1 MENRKIQDSVLLG
14 SWEDVSSLPLSTIT
28 KNDNDTEKL
37 DGLILK
43 GYETKFNTVNEN
55 LEEYSPTALDS
66 FIQSYFIDHKLNMV
80 LDIQH
85 RDDLDY
91 LAGRIL
97 YIEVNTVG
105 YYIVAYI
112 PRTYIHYE
120 QVKNLIQEGILQ
132 GFSKMGFATDYED
145 IYNSDGTWS
154 HCVIK
159 EMQLMS
165 ISLVTMPANPI
176 PFEKVQ
182 EIKNRL
188 TFQPAAPQT
197 ETEPEPELKKNSVEL
212 LFS

>member
-1 MENRKIQDSVLLG
+1 MERKELKDAVLLG
-14 SWEDVSSLPLSTIT
+14 SWEEVQSLDLSTIT
-28 KNDNDTEKL
+28 KNDKDTEKL

-43 GYETKFNTVNEN
+43 GYETKFNQVNEN
-55 LEEYSPTALDS
+55 REEYAPTALDN
-66 FIQSYFIDHKLNMV
+66 FVQSYFIDHKLNMI

-91 LAGRIL
+91 LAGRII
-97 YIEVNTVG
+97 YIEVNSVG

-145 IYNSDGTWS
+145 IYNSDGSWS

-182 EIKNRL
+182 EVKNQL
-188 TFQPAAPQT
+188 TFQNLQNQ
-197 ETEPEPELKKNSVEL
+197 PEHELKKNAVEA

>member
-1 MENRKIQDSVLLG
+1 MERKELKDAVLLG
-14 SWEDVSSLPLSTIT
+14 SWEEVQSLDLSTIT
-28 KNDNDTEKL
+28 KNDKDTEKL

-43 GYETKFNTVNEN
+43 GYETKFNQVNEN
-55 LEEYSPTALDS
+55 REEYAPTALDN
-66 FIQSYFIDHKLNMV
+66 FVQSYFIDHKLNMI

-91 LAGRIL
+91 LAGRII
-97 YIEVNTVG
+97 YIEVNSVG

-132 GFSKMGFATDYED
+132 GFSKMGWATDYED
-145 IYNSDGTWS
+145 IYNSDGSWS

-182 EIKNRL
+182 EVKNQL
-188 TFQPAAPQT
+188 TFQNTATQ
-197 ETEPEPELKKNSVEL
+197 PEPEVKKNAVEI

>member
-1 MENRKIQDSVLLG
+1 MERKELKDAVLLG
-14 SWEDVSSLPLSTIT
+14 SWEEVQSLDLSTIT
-28 KNDNDTEKL
+28 KNDKDTEKL

-43 GYETKFNTVNEN
+43 GYETKFNQVNEN
-55 LEEYSPTALDS
+55 REEYAPTALDS
-66 FIQSYFIDHKLNMV
+66 FVQSYFIDHKLNMI

-91 LAGRIL
+91 LAGRII
-97 YIEVNTVG
+97 YIEVNSVG

-112 PRTYIHYE
+112 PRTYVHYE

-132 GFSKMGFATDYED
+132 GFSKMGWATDYED
-145 IYNSDGTWS
+145 IYNSDGSWS

-182 EIKNRL
+182 EVKNQL
-188 TFQPAAPQT
+188 TFQNTATQ
-197 ETEPEPELKKNSVEL
+197 PEPEVKKNAVEI

>member
-1 MENRKIQDSVLLG
+1 MEPKKLQDAVLLG
-14 SWEDVSSLPLSTIT
+14 SWEEVQSLDLSTIT
-28 KNDNDTEKL
+28 KNDQDTEKL

-43 GYETKFNTVNEN
+43 GYETKFSKVNEN
-55 LEEYSPTALDS
+55 REEYDPHALDD
-66 FIQSYFIDHKLNMV
+66 FIQKYFLDNKLNMV

-97 YIEVNTVG
+97 YIEANTVG

-112 PRTYIHYE
+112 PRTYVHYDM
-120 QVKNLIQEGILQ
+120 VKNLIQEGILQ
-132 GFSKMGFATDYED
+132 GFSKMGWATDYED
-145 IYNSDGTWS
+145 VWNTDGTWD
-154 HCVIK
+154 HTIVKRMELC
-159 EMQLMS
+159 S

-182 EIKNRL
+182 EVKNRL
-188 TFQPAAPQT
+188 TFQPVV
-197 ETEPEPELKKNSVEL
+197 EPVEEPYIKKNAVEM

>member
-1 MENRKIQDSVLLG
+1 MERKELKDAVLLG
-14 SWEDVSSLPLSTIT
+14 SWEEVQSLDLSTIT
-28 KNDNDTEKL
+28 KNDKDTEKL

-43 GYETKFNTVNEN
+43 GYETKFNQVNEN
-55 LEEYSPTALDS
+55 REEYAPTALDN
-66 FIQSYFIDHKLNMV
+66 FVQSYFIDHKLNMI

-91 LAGRIL
+91 LAGRII
-97 YIEVNTVG
+97 YIEVNSVG

-145 IYNSDGTWS
+145 IYNSDGSWS

-182 EIKNRL
+182 EVKNQL
-188 TFQPAAPQT
+188 TFQNTATQ
-197 ETEPEPELKKNSVEL
+197 PEPEVKKNAVEI